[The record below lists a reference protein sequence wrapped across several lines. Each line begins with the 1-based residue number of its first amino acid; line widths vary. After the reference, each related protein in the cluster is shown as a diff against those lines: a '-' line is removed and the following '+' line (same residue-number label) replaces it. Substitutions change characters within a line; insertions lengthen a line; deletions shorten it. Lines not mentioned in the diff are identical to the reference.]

1 MSWFKKL
8 CLFLSGGL
16 TIAFFMLSM
25 YVHNSKIWGYHSVS
39 EVVLFGL
46 AGLFY
51 LIFIFLLHLDS
62 K

>member
-1 MSWFKKL
+1 MSWFRKL

-25 YVHNSKIWGYHSVS
+25 YAHNSKIWGYHSVG
-39 EVVLFGL
+39 EVALFGL
-46 AGLFY
+46 VGLFY
-51 LIFIFLLHLDS
+51 LIFVFLLHFGG